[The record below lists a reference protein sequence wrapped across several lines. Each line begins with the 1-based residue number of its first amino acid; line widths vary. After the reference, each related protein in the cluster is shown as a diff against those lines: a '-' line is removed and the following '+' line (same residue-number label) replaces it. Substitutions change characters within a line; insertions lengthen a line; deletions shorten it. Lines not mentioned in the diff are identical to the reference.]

1 MDVASGDE
9 RGTTERVLTLLGLLQ
24 QRQVWTGPELA
35 DRLGVTPRTV
45 RRDVERLRTLGYLV
59 HASQGVGG
67 GYQLGPGQD
76 LPPLLLDD
84 EEAIATAVS
93 LLAGAG
99 GAVAGA
105 GDAALRALTK
115 LDQVLPGRL
124 RHEVRALSGSV
135 ESFGGGRPPVDPEV
149 LMTLARACRDEVEAG
164 FDYPSGSEA
173 RRRVEPYRLV
183 ASDRRWYLLAYD
195 LDRDDWRSFR
205 VDRMTEVSA
214 RTWRFRPRAAPDA
227 AAYVQEGVA
236 SRVYP
241 HRARFLVHAS
251 ADTVRAQIPA
261 SAAVVRAARERAL
274 RGAQWRRQP
283 RLRAHAHAPAGA
295 RLRGARPSGAR
306 EALSRAGGE
315 TAVGRWRDPTGAGHG
330 GADEPRPAQGRS
342 AGRRTGVGD
351 ALVVQPRPELAERLH
366 GRLLRRPPVVHHRP
380 EELQEPLL
388 AEPVDEVPHGQV
400 ADAVAAA
407 DPLGGGVVGRGQ
419 VVQPAVPAAAG
430 CEHLAHLGQPL
441 VPADR
446 RCRRRPR
453 TRRSPPPATR
463 WTCPGSRARAATR
476 RGSARAG
483 AGRQRR
489 WRRVRRR

>member
-1 MDVASGDE
+1 MDVASGEE

-24 QRQVWTGPELA
+24 QRQIWTGPELA

-93 LLAGAG
+93 LLSGAG
-99 GAVAGA
+99 GALAGA

-115 LDQVLPGRL
+115 LDRVLPTRL
-124 RHEVRALSGSV
+124 RHEVRALSASV
-135 ESFGGGRPPVDPEV
+135 ESFGEGGRTPVDPKV

-164 FDYPSGSEA
+164 FAYPSGSEV
-173 RRRVEPYRLV
+173 RGRRVEPYRLV

-214 RTWRFRPRAAPDA
+214 RTRRFRPRAAPDA

-261 SAAVVRAARERAL
+261 SAAVVRR
-274 RGAQWRRQP
+274 RGSE
-283 RLRAHAHAPAGA
+283 LCEV
-295 RLRGARPSGAR
+295 LSGAGSLDFVLMHVLLLGHDF
-306 EALSRAGGE
+306 EVL
-315 TAVGRWRDPTGAGHG
+315 DPP
-330 GADEPRPAQGRS
+330 EL
-342 AGRRTGVGD
+342 AGRCRV
-351 ALVVQPRPELAERLH
+351 LAERL
-366 GRLLRRPPVVHHRP
+366 L
-380 EELQEPLL
+380 
-388 AEPVDEVPHGQV
+388 
-400 ADAVAAA
+400 
-407 DPLGGGVVGRGQ
+407 
-419 VVQPAVPAAAG
+419 
-430 CEHLAHLGQPL
+430 
-441 VPADR
+441 
-446 RCRRRPR
+446 
-453 TRRSPPPATR
+453 S
-463 WTCPGSRARAATR
+463 
-476 RGSARAG
+476 AG
-483 AGRQRR
+483 AAISP
-489 WRRVRRR
+489 VPDAEES